1 MSTIDEGVVVE
12 NVPQDSLYG
21 TNNQTLLFTTEYG
34 TAYSYSGELLYSD
47 GKYNSSL
54 TNYGEPFYGT
64 NSSHVVVNIT
74 AYSESWS
81 GEYTIWSF
89 TGCYGINWNQE
100 CDFSSAYRQLTCDV
114 IDYWPIMVSVVEVS
128 ISTLGEN
135 SIIII
140 YAVMPVCYE

>member
-1 MSTIDEGVVVE
+1 MCLPLFVDEGIVE
-12 NVPQDSLYG
+12 NDPQDSLYG
-21 TNNQTLLFTTEYG
+21 TNNKTLLFTTEYG
-34 TAYSYSGELLYSD
+34 TAYLFSGELLYSD
-47 GKYNSSL
+47 GEYNSSL

-89 TGCYGINWNQE
+89 ADCYGIYLNNE
-100 CDFSSAYRQLTCDV
+100 CSFSIAYGSLTCDV
-114 IDYWPIMVSVVEVS
+114 ALFIHLIFVSVLEVS

-135 SIIII
+135 RI
-140 YAVMPVCYE
+140 